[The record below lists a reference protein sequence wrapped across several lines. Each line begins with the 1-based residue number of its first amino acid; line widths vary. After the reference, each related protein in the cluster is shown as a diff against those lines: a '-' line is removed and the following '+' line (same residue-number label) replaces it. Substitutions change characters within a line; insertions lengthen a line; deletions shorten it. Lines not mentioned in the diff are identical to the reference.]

1 MKYLEKH
8 QIIQNEIGQIPEL
21 KEFQFE
27 TWTDE
32 RNGSSWIFKKETQ
45 YFEIFDKFTYVDAR
59 IVQESP
65 IRRVIYLQ
73 NMIPIDFE
81 DIFKSIG
88 SHGYNHKTENEFK
101 KNILSIR
108 ALLLKYGFKK
118 LSEIKDF
125 SIDVDKLKE
134 EGFFLY
140 IEKNHNMPMDYL
152 DMQQPSSPESELS
165 RISMLVR
172 GLRGCLYSDII
183 KFLLDISIV
192 YGNWIIRNFG
202 GEWCWEKEVYGI
214 KNVGKTEKFIVPIDD
229 ILKAW
234 GMKGSISLYKLKE
247 EYRES

>member
-1 MKYLEKH
+1 MKYLEKN

-32 RNGSSWIFKKETQ
+32 RDGSSWIFKKETQ

-73 NMIPIDFE
+73 NMMPIDFE
-81 DIFKSIG
+81 NVFKAPG
-88 SHGYNHKTENEFK
+88 HHGYSYKTENEFK
-101 KNILSIR
+101 QNILAIR
-108 ALLLKYGFKK
+108 ELLLKYGFQK

-125 SIDVDKLKE
+125 VIDIDKLKKDRS
-134 EGFFLY
+134 FYY
-140 IEKNHNMPMDYL
+140 IEKNRNVSMNYL
-152 DMQQPSSPESELS
+152 NIRRSGSSESTELT
-165 RISMLVR
+165 RISLLVSW
-172 GLRGCLYSDII
+172 LSDCLYSDII

-202 GEWCWEKEVYGI
+202 GEWYWEKEIYGI
-214 KNVGKTEKFIVPIDD
+214 KNVGKTEKFIVPVDD

-234 GMKGSISLYKLKE
+234 EMKGSISLYKLKE
-247 EYRES
+247 EYS

>member
-32 RNGSSWIFKKETQ
+32 RDGSSWIFKKETQ

-73 NMIPIDFE
+73 NMMPIDFE
-81 DIFKSIG
+81 NVFKAPRH
-88 SHGYNHKTENEFK
+88 HGYSYKTENEFK
-101 KNILSIR
+101 QNILAIR
-108 ALLLKYGFKK
+108 KLLLKYGFQK

-125 SIDVDKLKE
+125 VIDIDKLKKDKI
-134 EGFFLY
+134 FFY
-140 IEKNHNMPMDYL
+140 IEKNHNVSMNYL
-152 DMQQPSSPESELS
+152 NIRRSGSSGSTELT
-165 RISMLVR
+165 RISLLVSW
-172 GLRGCLYSDII
+172 LSDCLYSDII

-192 YGNWIIRNFG
+192 YGNWIIKNFG
-202 GEWCWEKEVYGI
+202 GEWCWEKEIYGI
-214 KNVGKTEKFIVPIDD
+214 KNVGKTEKFIIPIDD

-234 GMKGSISLYKLKE
+234 GMAVFTYTN
-247 EYRES
+247 